1 MLSRI
6 SLLTHK
12 SASKKY
18 QQLLKLANPAQTVL
32 FKALLIFLERNAD
45 SGGQKKLLRHAK
57 R

>member
-18 QQLLKLANPAQTVL
+18 HQLLKLANPAQTVL
-32 FKALLIFLERNAD
+32 FKE
-45 SGGQKKLLRHAK
+45 
-57 R
+57 